1 MITLLHAM
9 GVPMRIAF
17 PAGACLDIGLIYLVV
32 ST

>member
-17 PAGACLDIGLIYLVV
+17 PLGAGLDVVLVYLVV